1 MKTLLPIAIVCA
13 ATLTSACA
21 TAGYMLPL
29 VAYRRHAPPPPH
41 AYAAPSP
48 VGRWDNV
55 MLLPVST
62 PVLALMT
69 DGRQVGG
76 TLIAANAGALQVRT
90 VSGDVELPAADVMR
104 VDRMPPPASRD
115 NVEQGGRGAAA
126 GVGVVGVLGLIAGQM
141 PPARLFAAG
150 AIIGASGSVQ
160 AAAAARSPAT
170 VYLAPRPGGVV
181 R

>member
-1 MKTLLPIAIVCA
+1 MKTFLPIAIVCA

-29 VAYRRHAPPPPH
+29 SAHRGHAAPPPL
-41 AYAAPSP
+41 AYAPPPPSP

-55 MLLPVST
+55 MLLPVAT

-76 TLIAANAGALQVRT
+76 NLIAANHAALRVRT

-115 NVEQGGRGAAA
+115 YLEQGARGAAA
-126 GVGVVGVLGLIAGQM
+126 GAAVVGVLGLIAGQL

-160 AAAAARSPAT
+160 AAAAGRGPAT
-170 VYLAPRPGGVV
+170 VYLAPRPGG
-181 R
+181 